1 MELMYPIVIFLSLG
15 ISIFIIVALKNSKK
29 ENYSKGKKVAN
40 TKYVKETAYYNEK
53 LKKYKIILNAVKILY
68 IACVF
73 VMAVLV
79 SRPVTIV
86 TKSEDKFSR
95 DIILSI
101 DVSGSEDEVNLELV
115 KKFKSMVGKIE
126 GDRIGIVIFNTAP
139 VVYCPLTTD
148 YEFLYSCLDD
158 LVDGLQTSIR
168 NKNGVSDISTT
179 SQKLFYGGVIANNES
194 KGSSLIGDGLA
205 GTVFSFPDLKT
216 DTERTRIIV
225 FATDNSYAGKNN
237 SEVVTLKDAA
247 LLCKKYKINLYAYC
261 PTDSMNVYVTK
272 DTLADYKASVA
283 SAGGKFYTGDLG
295 TMTQNIVDEIKS
307 TKQTAI
313 NTTKKTIIT
322 DHPEIFFIV
331 FLIAY
336 IALLVLEQRIKLW

>member
-1 MELMYPIVIFLSLG
+1 MELMYPIVILLALG
-15 ISIFIIVALKNSKK
+15 ISIFIVIVLNNKK
-29 ENYSKGKKVAN
+29 EKYSKGKKVAN
-40 TKYVKETAYYNEK
+40 TKFVKETAYYAEK

-73 VMAVLV
+73 VMAILV

-86 TKSEDKFSR
+86 TKSEDKYSR

-115 KKFKSMVGKIE
+115 KKFKNMVGQIE

-148 YEFLYSCLDD
+148 YDFLYSCLDD

-168 NKNGVSDISTT
+168 NKNGNSEINTIQ
-179 SQKLFYGGVIANNES
+179 QKLFYGGVIANNES

-237 SEVVTLKDAA
+237 AEAASLNDAA
-247 LLCKKYKINLYAYC
+247 LLCKKYEINLYAYC
-261 PTDSMNVYVTK
+261 PTKTMNVYVT
-272 DTLADYKASVA
+272 DETLAEYKSSVV

-313 NTTKKTIIT
+313 NTTKKTIVT
-322 DHPEIFFIV
+322 DHPEKFFVV
-331 FLIAY
+331 FLFAY
-336 IALLVLEQRIKLW
+336 VVLIVLEQRIKL